1 MHKFEP
7 MLSYLPQALDIIAS
21 IVIIAAIVFLYFN
34 IKALSDTAN
43 KNIAISQKMVKLHL
57 IDNLELHKLTVER
70 VALLRMYAEASGCT
84 TMSDAETALYNVICE
99 NDIGKIYYQETV
111 AAIKD
116 LRDELRKDTEE
127 GL

>member
-21 IVIIAAIVFLYFN
+21 IVIIAAIAFLYFN
-34 IKALSDTAN
+34 IKALSDTTN
-43 KNIAISQKMVKLHL
+43 KSIAISQKMVKLHL

-70 VALLRMYAEASGCT
+70 VALLRMYAEASSCA
-84 TMSDAETALYNVICE
+84 TMSEAEAALYDVICE
-99 NDIGKIYYQETV
+99 SDIGKIYYQETV
-111 AAIKD
+111 SAIKE